1 MFLNKEAIQAINVER
16 RIEKVFVPEWDNGD
30 DKAFV
35 FVRELNAKEQ
45 DEWDNNVFVVKG
57 LSENVDVSINVENKN
72 ARYAV
77 IVACDEKGNAIF
89 SKEDADWL
97 GEKQSSAVSRIANAG
112 RKLNGM
118 SLDDAEKK

>member
-1 MFLNKEAIQAINVER
+1 MFLNKEAIQAIKTER
-16 RIEKVFVPEWDNGD
+16 KIEKVFVPEWDNGD

-45 DEWDNNVFVVKG
+45 DEWENRVFVVSKT
-57 LSENVDVSINVENKN
+57 SDEVDVNFNVDNKN
-72 ARYAV
+72 ARYV
-77 IVACDEKGNAIF
+77 TIVACDEKGNAIF
-89 SKEDADWL
+89 TKEDADWL
-97 GEKQSSAVSRIANAG
+97 GEKQASAVSRIANAG